1 MSFFSGTDSL
11 KNGREQTSIRDPR
24 CFRCFCSSQ
33 KRTFSLLMSACW
45 WCAGLSAMK
54 TEKLKYTEKKMQN
67 HLRDHI
73 RVLVDACYTT
83 MFKRVQNNNLE
94 PKMPTSMILKT
105 AGYDPPTLHSPRRM
119 DADSDG
125 RISLKELENVPG
137 KQTWKISWKGC
148 LSWIYGWAFGVQQH
162 FRPTP
167 IRVVVFSHHRYH
179 RFVEG
184 AESFLVG
191 KMVEFFFE
199 SPFF

>member
-1 MSFFSGTDSL
+1 MHVTRPCL
-11 KNGREQTSIRDPR
+11 KGS
-24 CFRCFCSSQ
+24 
-33 KRTFSLLMSACW
+33 
-45 WCAGLSAMK
+45 K
-54 TEKLKYTEKKMQN
+54 T
-67 HLRDHI
+67 
-73 RVLVDACYTT
+73 
-83 MFKRVQNNNLE
+83 NNLE

-184 AESFLVG
+184 AESFLVE
-191 KMVEFFFE
+191 KWLNSFLNPHFSKKALTVKW
-199 SPFF
+199 